1 MEIYTESY
9 LRNHCVDVFFR
20 SNGRAIHIVTDG
32 CLLPVDLTDV
42 LTNRRLQHQ
51 ISMKFDNFE
60 EIRIGHGYDV
70 EINQAYVNLI
80 QSRAEALG
88 EEYMNYHLDPYFLL
102 SHHAL
107 MSQIG
112 FYSYACIWDDVEET
126 QCRFIL
132 VSSPKGHQ
140 CHVPDNLILPYLEES
155 NIHWDIENEEFVFD
169 L

>member
-1 MEIYTESY
+1 MPITTIKVAKFVPEVFGSQNYY
-9 LRNHCVDVFFR
+9 LL
-20 SNGRAIHIVTDG
+20 GKLKQIA
-32 CLLPVDLTDV
+32 CLTAAKQNVKLPGNSKGD
-42 LTNRRLQHQ
+42 
-51 ISMKFDNFE
+51 
-60 EIRIGHGYDV
+60 
-70 EINQAYVNLI
+70 
-80 QSRAEALG
+80 
-88 EEYMNYHLDPYFLL
+88 EYMNYHLDPYFLL